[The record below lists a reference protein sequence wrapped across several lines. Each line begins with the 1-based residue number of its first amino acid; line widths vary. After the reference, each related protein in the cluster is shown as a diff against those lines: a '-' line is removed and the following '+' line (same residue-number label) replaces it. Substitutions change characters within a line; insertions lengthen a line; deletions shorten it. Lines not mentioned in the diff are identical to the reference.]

1 MSEVKKIICT
11 NPKNY
16 KLTKNKVYE
25 VITKKNKFY
34 LLKNDSG
41 LPLLYSEELFEEY
54 QEDSI
59 IKEQFLENLK
69 QREGYFTVTIS
80 GSETECISV
89 PFRRSRSQISCGI
102 REIEGINNIKSYAIA
117 LIRKVN
123 PGYVNDIEFV
133 KNVMTKM
140 IKWAIDSQSG
150 ALILLSTNTN
160 HEDNS
165 DTNSDF
171 ELLDDIINEFASE
184 GKVIFNPNS
193 SNYIKLWTIIV
204 DNTGHE
210 DYFEIDN

>member
-1 MSEVKKIICT
+1 
-11 NPKNY
+11 
-16 KLTKNKVYE
+16 
-25 VITKKNKFY
+25 
-34 LLKNDSG
+34 
-41 LPLLYSEELFEEY
+41 
-54 QEDSI
+54 
-59 IKEQFLENLK
+59 
-69 QREGYFTVTIS
+69 
-80 GSETECISV
+80 
-89 PFRRSRSQISCGI
+89 
-102 REIEGINNIKSYAIA
+102 
-117 LIRKVN
+117 
-123 PGYVNDIEFV
+123 
-133 KNVMTKM
+133 M